1 MKVFDFDNTL
11 YNGESAVD
19 LALFMI
25 RKNKRIILWLPRI
38 FWNLLKHKLCL
49 VNKDSME
56 QTINEFLR
64 VILRDKRELFRQTRQ
79 FWKTHFHKLNR
90 NVISRIGPDDI
101 IISAGPDFLLR
112 AINKKLGTPHLLC
125 SEIDYE
131 RQRVV
136 WLNFGGNKVKRF
148 RELYGDTAI
157 DSFYTDSYNDKAMMD
172 ISEKVFLVRNG
183 KIKRIK

>member
-25 RKNKRIILWLPRI
+25 KRNKRIILWLPRI
-38 FWNLLKHKLCL
+38 FWNLLKYKLCL
-49 VNKDSME
+49 VNRDSME

-64 VILRDKRELFRQTRQ
+64 VILRDKEELFEQTRQ
-79 FWKTHFHKLNR
+79 FWRTHSRKLNR
-90 NVISRIGPDDI
+90 NVISRISPDDI

-112 AINKKLGTPHLLC
+112 AIKKKLGTSHLLC
-125 SEIDYE
+125 SEIDYDSKKVI
-131 RQRVV
+131 R
-136 WLNFGGNKVKRF
+136 LNFGENKVKHF

-157 DSFYTDSYNDKAMMD
+157 DSFYTDSYNDRAMMD
-172 ISEKVFLVRNG
+172 ISDKVFLVSSGR
-183 KIKRIK
+183 IKRIK